1 MKCNEAEKYIL
12 LQDSGEISGKHGG
25 VLAAH
30 LRGCE
35 ACRRFQ
41 HALAESCGMIQAS
54 EEPSEAIV
62 NNIKREARRLVPEQ
76 KQATFVY
83 WKPAVAM
90 AASAMIALGMF
101 LSVFRPDHI
110 GLELVMTETELLG
123 SQDQVVSVMYGG
135 LSDDDLAFNFLM
147 TYEEES

>member
-1 MKCNEAEKYIL
+1 MKCNEAEKCVL
-12 LQDSGEISGKHGG
+12 LQDSREISGKHGG
-25 VLAAH
+25 ALAAH
-30 LRGCE
+30 LHGCE

-41 HALAESCGMIQAS
+41 HALAGSRGIVQAS
-54 EEPSEAIV
+54 KEPSEAIL

-76 KQATFVY
+76 KQATFIY

-90 AASAMIALGMF
+90 AASVMIALGMF

>member
-1 MKCNEAEKYIL
+1 MKCNEAEKCIR

-25 VLAAH
+25 ALAAH
-30 LRGCE
+30 LHGCE

-41 HALAESCGMIQAS
+41 HALAGSRSIVQAS
-54 EEPSEAIV
+54 EEPSEAIL
-62 NNIKREARRLVPEQ
+62 NNIKREARRRVPEQ
-76 KQATFVY
+76 KQATFIY

-90 AASAMIALGMF
+90 AASVMIALGMF

-123 SQDQVVSVMYGG
+123 SQDQIVSVMYGG

-147 TYEEES
+147 TYEEGS